1 MSELTLAIKACKKG
15 THVRIRKQHL
25 VTVTIVGLISLSLF
39 SGCKQDPEEAQYV
52 FKLGHLANEDHVWHR
67 AAMRFSDA
75 VNARS
80 QGRIRVKVYPNEQLG
95 KELDMINGLR
105 AGTVDMTISGES
117 MQNWTPGPGLCA
129 VPYAI
134 RDSQHLAQVAGGP
147 IGKEIEAE
155 ILRQVGVRPLA
166 WFERGARNL
175 TSNRPIRHPD
185 ELKGMILRVP
195 NVPLFIK
202 TWSQLGAKPTP
213 MAFSEVFTALQQGTV
228 QAQENPYALI
238 LSAGFPEVQKYCNLT
253 EHVIGWVYVVMG
265 ETQFQSLPADLQEV
279 MLAAGQDMQRY
290 HDQLFQETQQALIQT
305 LKDQGMTF
313 VEADKAAFKQR
324 AQDAVLAALTDEQKD
339 LYLRII
345 ETK

>member
-1 MSELTLAIKACKKG
+1 MHLRRCKQFSTAVVLIGLTM
-15 THVRIRKQHL
+15 
-25 VTVTIVGLISLSLF
+25 F
-39 SGCKQDPEEAQYV
+39 PGCKQDTDTDKPQYV
-52 FKLGHLANEDHVWHR
+52 FKFGHLANEDHVWHR
-67 AAMRFSDA
+67 SALKFAELVHA
-75 VNARS
+75 QS
-80 QGRIRVKVYPNEQLG
+80 QGRIEIKVYPNEQLG

-105 AGTVDMTISGES
+105 ASTVDMTISGES
-117 MQNWTPGPGLCA
+117 LQNWTPGPGLCA

-147 IGKEIEAE
+147 VGKQIEAE
-155 ILRQVGVRPLA
+155 ILAQVGIRPLA

-185 ELKGMILRVP
+185 DLKGIILRVP

-238 LSAGFPEVQKYCNLT
+238 LSAGFPEVQTYCNLT
-253 EHVIGWVYVVMG
+253 EHVIGWVYVVIG
-265 ETQFQSLPADLQEV
+265 ETQFQSLPPDLQQV
-279 MLAAGQDMQRY
+279 MQAAGQAMQRY
-290 HDQLFQETQQALIQT
+290 HDQLFQQTQQALVQK
-305 LKDQGMTF
+305 LKEQGMVF
-313 VEADKAAFKQR
+313 VEADKVAFKLR
-324 AQDAVLAALTDEQKD
+324 AQAAVMAALTDEQKD

>member
-1 MSELTLAIKACKKG
+1 MHKQFSILIVVLGLT
-15 THVRIRKQHL
+15 
-25 VTVTIVGLISLSLF
+25 GLTMF
-39 SGCKQDPEEAQYV
+39 AGCKQDAGTDKPQHV
-52 FKLGHLANEDHVWHR
+52 FKFGHLANEEHVWHKS
-67 AAMRFSDA
+67 ALKFAELVHA
-75 VNARS
+75 QS
-80 QGRIRVKVYPNEQLG
+80 QGRIEIKVYPNEQLG

-134 RDSQHLAQVAGGP
+134 RDTRHLAQVAGGP
-147 IGKEIEAE
+147 VGQQIEAE
-155 ILRQVGVRPLA
+155 ILAQVGIRPLA

-175 TSNRPIRHPD
+175 TSNRRIRHPD
-185 ELKGMILRVP
+185 DLKGMILRVP

-253 EHVIGWVYVVMG
+253 EHVVGWVYVVIG
-265 ETQFQSLPADLQEV
+265 ESQFQSLPLDLQEV
-279 MLAAGQDMQRY
+279 ICAAGRDMQQY
-290 HDQLFQETQQALIQT
+290 HDRLFQQTQQALVQK
-305 LKDQGMTF
+305 LKAQGMEF
-313 VEADKAAFKQR
+313 VEADKEAFKQR
-324 AQDAVLAALTDEQKD
+324 AQDAVMAALTNEQKE

-345 ETK
+345 ATK

>member
-1 MSELTLAIKACKKG
+1 MHKRQRRQFPALIVVLALTG
-15 THVRIRKQHL
+15 L
-25 VTVTIVGLISLSLF
+25 VMF
-39 SGCKQDPEEAQYV
+39 AGCKQDAGADKPQYV
-52 FKLGHLANEDHVWHR
+52 FKFGHLANEEHVWHQS
-67 AAMRFSDA
+67 ALEFAELVHAQSE
-75 VNARS
+75 
-80 QGRIRVKVYPNEQLG
+80 GRIEIKVYPNEQLG

-147 IGKEIEAE
+147 IGKQIEAE
-155 ILRQVGVRPLA
+155 VLAQVGVRPLA

-175 TSNRPIRHPD
+175 TSNRPIKFPED
-185 ELKGMILRVP
+185 LKGMILRVP

-238 LSAGFPEVQKYCNLT
+238 LSAGFPEEQKYCNLT
-253 EHVIGWVYVVMG
+253 EHVIGWVYVVIG
-265 ETQFQSLPADLQEV
+265 ETQFQSLPPDLQQV
-279 MLAAGQDMQRY
+279 LRTAGQAMQQY
-290 HDQLFQETQQALIQT
+290 HDQLFQQTQEALIEK
-305 LKDQGMTF
+305 LKAQGMTF
-313 VEADKAAFKQR
+313 IEADKAAFKQR
-324 AQDAVLAALTDEQKD
+324 AQDAVLAALTEEQKD